1 MKKEKISKKV
11 TIDEKYYIEIEENCI
26 TLKQLAGK
34 NDKTLGYYTTMEA
47 TLTKLFRLYILDELN
62 VDNDVFKLF
71 RAIDEAKQ
79 KINEIDKIFT
89 NDGGDKN

>member
-26 TLKQLAGK
+26 TLKQLTK
-34 NDKTLGYYTTMEA
+34 KSDKTLGYYTTMEA
-47 TLTKLFRLYILDELN
+47 TLTKLFRLYILDELDTN
-62 VDNDVFKLF
+62 NDVFQLF

-79 KINEIDKIFT
+79 KINNIDKIFT
-89 NDGGDKN
+89 NVEE